1 VRICFDGQG
10 LAGNLTGA
18 GKAFAFLL
26 RQLQEDFP
34 QHEYTVLSP
43 GSKAGWRLPQQ
54 LFWEQVRL
62 PFHAVRLN
70 AHILH
75 VPGGASAPILR
86 RRKLVMTVHDI
97 APTRHPEFLPSA
109 RSRWYW
115 GKWIPFTARL
125 ADCVIVP
132 SVATKQDL
140 VEVVRISADRIHV
153 IPLGVTLN
161 PTEPVSPAIA
171 EKVRSTHHLP
181 DQYLLYV
188 GTIDRRKDYKTLL
201 EALHRIEKEICLVV
215 VGTLIKGRTDFPQL
229 IERLGLTERVR
240 ILGYVPDQDLPVLY
254 KEAAVFVYPSFYEGF
269 GLPVL
274 EAMACG
280 TPVITYN
287 TTSLPEVVGEAGIL
301 LDLPVSP
308 ETLAAQIV
316 RLMEDDTLRL
326 ELVAR
331 GIERAARFNWRAT
344 ANLTVKAYEA
354 LLL

>member
-1 VRICFDGQG
+1 MRICFDGQG

-54 LFWEQVRL
+54 LFWEQAQFPWLARRRGADL
-62 PFHAVRLN
+62 
-70 AHILH
+70 LH
-75 VPGGASAPILR
+75 VPGGTSAPILR
-86 RRKLVMTVHDI
+86 RGKLVMTVHDI
-97 APTRHPEFLPSA
+97 APTRHPELLPTA

-115 GKWIPFTARL
+115 GRWIPFTARF
-125 ADCVIVP
+125 ADRLIVP
-132 SVATKQDL
+132 SEATKRDL
-140 VEVVRISADRIHV
+140 VECLRFPSNRIHV
-153 IPLGVTLN
+153 IPWGLTLN
-161 PTEPVSPAIA
+161 PTGPVSPAIA

-254 KEAAVFVYPSFYEGF
+254 KEAAVFVYPSFY
-269 GLPVL
+269 
-274 EAMACG
+274 
-280 TPVITYN
+280 
-287 TTSLPEVVGEAGIL
+287 
-301 LDLPVSP
+301 
-308 ETLAAQIV
+308 
-316 RLMEDDTLRL
+316 
-326 ELVAR
+326 
-331 GIERAARFNWRAT
+331 
-344 ANLTVKAYEA
+344 
-354 LLL
+354 